1 MQRRFNKTTQG
12 PMILREV
19 YDLESENRTEEEVP
33 PKPLSEVLKEVDSQW
48 QKKNP
53 AVFQYYVDKIE
64 KSGIKTLDDLLA
76 AQESTLIEFML
87 PKKVQ
92 T

>member
-33 PKPLSEVLKEVDSQW
+33 PKPL
-48 QKKNP
+48 N
-53 AVFQYYVDKIE
+53 
-64 KSGIKTLDDLLA
+64 
-76 AQESTLIEFML
+76 
-87 PKKVQ
+87 
-92 T
+92 